1 MTDAGRAR
9 DGSPARR
16 SLAQYVVELIARL
29 GDGEPGSLRRMQRIV
44 GSQRALV
51 ALEDDAVVVWFGP
64 SGVLHVM
71 PAAATAATTA
81 IATAVTSSG
90 EVDSDLDGEGSTTH
104 RVVLAILDGEIEV
117 TDAILDGD
125 IDVRGSSEAVT
136 ALLMAIEILVDAAT
150 RVPGLRELADT
161 YRAQHRPD
169 RPNLPHARA
178 GGAGRRTLWPPDL
191 TDPLEDELL
200 RSLGLDND
208 GPSFTMGGEV
218 TT

>member
-1 MTDAGRAR
+1 MTDAGPAR
-9 DGSPARR
+9 DGSLARR
-16 SLAQYVVELIARL
+16 SLAQYVAELIGRL

-51 ALEDDAVVVWFGP
+51 ALEGEAVVVSFGP
-64 SGVLHVM
+64 SGLLHVV
-71 PAAATAATTA
+71 PAVATEG
-81 IATAVTSSG
+81 TSAGDVAG
-90 EVDSDLDGEGSTTH
+90 ELDGEGSTTH
-104 RVVLAILDGEIEV
+104 WVVLAILDGEIEV
-117 TDAILDGD
+117 TDAIVDGD

-136 ALLMAIEILVDAAT
+136 AMLMAIEILIDAAT

-161 YRAQHRPD
+161 YRAQHRPN
-169 RPNLPHARA
+169 RAHARA

-208 GPSFTMGGEV
+208 APSFTMGGEV